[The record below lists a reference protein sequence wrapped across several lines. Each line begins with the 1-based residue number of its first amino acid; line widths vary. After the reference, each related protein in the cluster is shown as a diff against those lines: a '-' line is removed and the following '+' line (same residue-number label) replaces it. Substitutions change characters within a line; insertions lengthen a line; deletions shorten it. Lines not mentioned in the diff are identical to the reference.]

1 MILID
6 AEQGSDLWFQARLGR
21 ATASCFADILAQGQG
36 IMRKKYLWRLA
47 AERLTGKPTPTY
59 RNAEMDRGTEQE
71 PDALRAYEARTGGF
85 VERVGFMQHDTIE
98 AGASPDGV
106 TADRGVEC
114 KSVIPTVQIETVLD
128 GQMPRAHIAQVQG
141 GMWISGL
148 AQWDFVSFSP
158 DFKDDHLRLFVQ
170 TIKRDDEFIDKKLAP
185 NVVVFLQEVDALV
198 AKLQE
203 RK

>member
-1 MILID
+1 MIVFD
-6 AEQGSDLWFQARLGR
+6 CEQGSESWFAARLGK
-21 ATASCFADILAQGQG
+21 ASASRFADILAQGQG
-36 IMRKKYLWRLA
+36 IMRRKYLWQLA
-47 AERLTGKPTPTY
+47 AERLTGKPTPSY
-59 RNAEMDRGTEQE
+59 KNADMDRGTEQE

-85 VERVGFMQHDTIE
+85 IERIGFCQHDAIF
-98 AGASPDGV
+98 AGASPDGM
-106 TADRGVEC
+106 TDDRGVEC
-114 KSVIPTVQIETVLD
+114 KSVIPTVQIETVL
-128 GQMPRAHIAQVQG
+128 GGKMPTEHIPQVQG
-141 GMWISGL
+141 GMWIADL

-158 DFKDDHLRLFVQ
+158 DFKDDHLRLFIQ